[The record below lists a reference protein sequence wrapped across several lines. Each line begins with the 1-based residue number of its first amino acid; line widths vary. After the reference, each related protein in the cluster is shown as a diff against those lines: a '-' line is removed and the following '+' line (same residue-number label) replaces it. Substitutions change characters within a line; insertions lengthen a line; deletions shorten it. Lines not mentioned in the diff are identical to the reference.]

1 MCWLGGFIAQEKGF
15 KLVRV
20 VILWFRA
27 GCCVVIVNWSDDE
40 MGYNWRCREL
50 RERDY
55 INDWIQ
61 SFDVIIVPDCFGGL
75 ESVDLCVWCS
85 TGWGGCMFWLR

>member
-1 MCWLGGFIAQEKGF
+1 M
-15 KLVRV
+15 VRV

-55 INDWIQ
+55 IND
-61 SFDVIIVPDCFGGL
+61 
-75 ESVDLCVWCS
+75 
-85 TGWGGCMFWLR
+85 